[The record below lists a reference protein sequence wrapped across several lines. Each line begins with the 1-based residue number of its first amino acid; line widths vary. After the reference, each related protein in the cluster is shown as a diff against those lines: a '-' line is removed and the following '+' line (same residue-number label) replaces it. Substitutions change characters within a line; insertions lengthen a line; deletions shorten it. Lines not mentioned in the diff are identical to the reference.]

1 MSEPILPISH
11 LEIRFLETL
20 ASFIENALKPLA
32 KALAPYGSLAM
43 WEVANEIEGLVQNK
57 AKPAGGSLQR
67 TL

>member
-43 WEVANEIEGLVQNK
+43 WEVANELEVRGFT
-57 AKPAGGSLQR
+57 PHPHPTPSPSC
-67 TL
+67 